1 MHGYFNDEEIKQQSF
16 LKAKETLEK
25 IANWQG
31 NNCVDKL
38 LEVAD
43 AKVLYSMVLL
53 MLNKGLPNLTAR
65 NMFA

>member
-25 IANWQG
+25 VANRQG
-31 NNCVDKL
+31 NNSVDKL

-65 NMFA
+65 NIFA